1 MSAAFDAHKYLN
13 LSTLRKSGERVNT
26 PVWFAALSGK
36 LYVFTAGNSGKVKR
50 IRNFPEVRIAPC
62 DLRGNLYGEWVAAR
76 ARIVVDERQQGPAY
90 AALRA
95 KYGWLMWLTDMGA
108 RLTGK
113 MASAPSSRSIVP

>member
-1 MSAAFDAHKYLN
+1 MATGFNFTAFDAHKYFN
-13 LSTLRKSGERVNT
+13 LSTLRKSGARVET

-95 KYGWLMWLTDMGA
+95 KIW
-108 RLTGK
+108 
-113 MASAPSSRSIVP
+113 MAHVAHRHGSPADRQNG